1 MHTLFFFQMNPYGS
15 DVNMAGRMNLPTM
28 HTPAARAATNF
39 SSAQKTPDLVSLL
52 FMVLSSLFPVIAQVA
67 VFLSI
72 NNVQNAQMFCCHRP

>member
-1 MHTLFFFQMNPYGS
+1 MLFFFQMNPYGS

-67 VFLSI
+67 VFTSI